1 MPSTAPEASCAPAI
15 FGPIDRAAR
24 LDLLGVSGR
33 LAHYRAGTFDRAD
46 VTAWIR
52 RYPEEIPTVNGE
64 FEWIAQRL
72 VDLE

>member
-1 MPSTAPEASCAPAI
+1 VA
-15 FGPIDRAAR
+15 
-24 LDLLGVSGR
+24 
-33 LAHYRAGTFDRAD
+33 
-46 VTAWIR
+46 AWIR